1 MIGAFSASYPPGTDF
16 GDEDLALLGSIGEQC
31 AQAIDR
37 ARSRERALVARTHLD
52 ALAAA
57 SQALATSLELD
68 DTIATVM
75 RLATQHLGEDVSLV
89 RFSDRGT
96 EVLAEIGARSAEA
109 RARLDDVLEPARL
122 FGLPY
127 LRIPEDV
134 TAPDATIVFPLS
146 IAGVVVGA
154 LIVARPDPAGGD
166 LGFAVEV
173 VRRMARAIEN
183 AGLYQ
188 ERDFVAQT
196 LQEGLMPPT
205 LPEVPGV
212 EIAAL
217 FLPSERGRL
226 ICGDFYDVFETTE
239 GRWAAV
245 VGDVCGKGVAA
256 ANLTGMARHTLRA
269 VADTEQPSE
278 ALEVLNR
285 AMLREPLD
293 GRFLTAALLYIEPN
307 PEGARVTIASAGHP
321 LPQLLDATGETR
333 RVGEH
338 GTLLGV
344 MPDVQI
350 KNADVDLRSG
360 QAIVVFT
367 DGVIDKLEAS
377 GEEPQALLGSL
388 RGRSFGSAAEI
399 RDQIRAFIEGLGTER
414 YDDVAVLVIR
424 AR

>member
-1 MIGAFSASYPPGTDF
+1 
-16 GDEDLALLGSIGEQC
+16 
-31 AQAIDR
+31 
-37 ARSRERALVARTHLD
+37 
-52 ALAAA
+52 
-57 SQALATSLELD
+57 
-68 DTIATVM
+68 
-75 RLATQHLGEDVSLV
+75 
-89 RFSDRGT
+89 
-96 EVLAEIGARSAEA
+96 
-109 RARLDDVLEPARL
+109 
-122 FGLPY
+122 
-127 LRIPEDV
+127 
-134 TAPDATIVFPLS
+134 
-146 IAGVVVGA
+146 
-154 LIVARPDPAGGD
+154 
-166 LGFAVEV
+166 
-173 VRRMARAIEN
+173 MARAIEN

-245 VGDVCGKGVAA
+245 VGDVCGKGVEA

-293 GRFLTAALLYIEPN
+293 GRFLTAAMLYIEPN

>member
-1 MIGAFSASYPPGTDF
+1 
-16 GDEDLALLGSIGEQC
+16 
-31 AQAIDR
+31 
-37 ARSRERALVARTHLD
+37 
-52 ALAAA
+52 
-57 SQALATSLELD
+57 
-68 DTIATVM
+68 
-75 RLATQHLGEDVSLV
+75 
-89 RFSDRGT
+89 
-96 EVLAEIGARSAEA
+96 
-109 RARLDDVLEPARL
+109 
-122 FGLPY
+122 
-127 LRIPEDV
+127 
-134 TAPDATIVFPLS
+134 
-146 IAGVVVGA
+146 
-154 LIVARPDPAGGD
+154 
-166 LGFAVEV
+166 
-173 VRRMARAIEN
+173 
-183 AGLYQ
+183 
-188 ERDFVAQT
+188 
-196 LQEGLMPPT
+196 MPPT

-226 ICGDFYDVFETTE
+226 ICGDFYDVFETTD
-239 GRWAAV
+239 GQWAAV
-245 VGDVCGKGVAA
+245 VGDVCGKGVEA

-269 VADTEQPSE
+269 VADTELPSE

-307 PEGARVTIASAGHP
+307 REGARVTIASAGHP
-321 LPQLLDATGETR
+321 LPQLLDAAGETR

-344 MPDVQI
+344 IPDVQI

-377 GEEPQALLGSL
+377 GEEPRALLESL
-388 RGRSFGSAAEI
+388 RGGSFGSAAEI

-414 YDDVAVLVIR
+414 FDDVAVLVIR